1 MHLRIEHLP
10 SVRVAD
16 RSTRPV
22 VPVGQRLGSN
32 LKKHGGGF
40 EPAAPDWRIIVVPMR
55 AIRLK
60 RPSPAMI
67 VALIALVV
75 AATGTA
81 VATSSK
87 LTGPEVRKV
96 VKIANKRIT
105 KRAPSLSVAHARSA
119 DVATSLGSA
128 AASVFATKSD
138 LAPVPV
144 APLALHDGWSSIG
157 AGAGAG
163 PARAYRDQF
172 GVVHLAGLIGRVG
185 SDSVALTL
193 PDDLRPAYELEFP
206 AVCDLPG
213 LIFNPEPGIV
223 FVGADGEVRP
233 IPTSGAD
240 CYERLS
246 LDGISFR
253 AGG

>member
-1 MHLRIEHLP
+1 M
-10 SVRVAD
+10 
-16 RSTRPV
+16 
-22 VPVGQRLGSN
+22 
-32 LKKHGGGF
+32 
-40 EPAAPDWRIIVVPMR
+40 PMR

-67 VALIALVV
+67 VASVALVV

-81 VATSSK
+81 VATTSK

-96 VKIANKRIT
+96 VKIVNRRIT
-105 KRAPSLSVAHARSA
+105 KRAPALSVAHARSA
-119 DVATSLGSA
+119 DVATNLGSA

-144 APLALHDGWSSIG
+144 APLSLHNGWLSI
-157 AGAGAG
+157 AGEAGAG
-163 PARAYRDQF
+163 PARAFRDQF
-172 GVVHLAGLIGRVG
+172 GVVHLAGLIGRAGG
-185 SDSVALTL
+185 SDPVALTL
-193 PDDLRPAYELEFP
+193 PGDLRPAYELELP

-213 LIFNPEPGIV
+213 LIFNPQPGIV
-223 FVGADGEVRP
+223 FIEKDGNIQP
-233 IPTSGAD
+233 ITTSGAD